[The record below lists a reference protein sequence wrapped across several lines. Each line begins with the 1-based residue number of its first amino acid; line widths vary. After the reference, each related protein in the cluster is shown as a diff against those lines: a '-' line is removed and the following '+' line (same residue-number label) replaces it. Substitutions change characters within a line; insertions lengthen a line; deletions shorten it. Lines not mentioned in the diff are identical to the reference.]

1 MTMKKAMNLLIV
13 GIAGLSLQGI
23 AFARNTPD
31 SKQDKSARP
40 STKVKTP
47 AQRADTDSCKVT
59 KQEWMNFMASEFDTL
74 ANNSGEID
82 LSKRRQE
89 NGRIVPFSSLGK

>member
-1 MTMKKAMNLLIV
+1 MKKAMNLLIV

-40 STKVKTP
+40 TTKVKTP

-59 KQEWMNFMASEFDTL
+59 KQEWMNLMAAEFDRL
-74 ANNSGEID
+74 ANKSGEID
-82 LSKRRQE
+82 LSARSPAKQ
-89 NGRIVPFSSLGK
+89 RIAPFSSVGK